1 MNHREKQLESGVPLA
16 HVYEQRRSHVPE
28 LVLAFAIACAA
39 VFAGCG
45 GSTDGAASSASS
57 ASPAASAPRA
67 TIDLAQIPDGTY
79 TGESSENDEY
89 GHGKLSVTVQDH
101 KITAATYFGIDKE
114 GAMKGADYGKA
125 SDNPGAYKKA
135 QTAVKANATY
145 AQELVKRQQPA
156 DVDAISGATISYQQF
171 QEACGKAFA
180 TAK

>member
-1 MNHREKQLESGVPLA
+1 MTKNENQHAVRWQTL
-16 HVYEQRRSHVPE
+16 HVHEVRHSHAPE
-28 LVLAFAIACAA
+28 RVLALAIACAA
-39 VFAGCG
+39 LFAGCG
-45 GSTDGAASSASS
+45 GSPDETSAPASSASS
-57 ASPAASAPRA
+57 QMTKVAA
-67 TIDLAQIPDGTY
+67 IDLAQVADGTY

-89 GHGKLSVTVQDH
+89 GHGKLSITVQDH

-114 GAMKGADYGKA
+114 GVMKGADYGKA

-135 QTAVKANATY
+135 QTAVQANATY

-180 TAK
+180 AAK

>member
-45 GSTDGAASSASS
+45 GSTDEAVSSASS
-57 ASPAASAPRA
+57 TPQATKAA

-89 GHGKLSVTVQDH
+89 GHGKLSITVQDH

-114 GAMKGADYGKA
+114 GVMKGADYGKA

-135 QTAVKANATY
+135 QTAVQANATY

-180 TAK
+180 AAK